1 MKRSPPCQQ
10 PPQKK
15 PSPEFQKNNQIKIQS
30 PLNPPYPKKKPQ
42 KPPPIQMSAAA
53 IQLLD
58 HLRESGV
65 ENEQAVKIAEAF
77 DRRVE
82 EAMRDAKSHSD
93 RNRAEAEAHS
103 DRNRAEAEAQAER
116 IRAEA
121 EEKAKSQFVTAEEY
135 HKRDKTLATR
145 DDLNTA
151 IAALRADNRAD
162 NAALRAEV
170 RAEISEIRAEF
181 RAEMAGVRA
190 DNRATNRLILG
201 GFVTLTAGIVA
212 VVAKLYLGV

>member
-1 MKRSPPCQQ
+1 
-10 PPQKK
+10 
-15 PSPEFQKNNQIKIQS
+15 
-30 PLNPPYPKKKPQ
+30 
-42 KPPPIQMSAAA
+42 MSVAA

-65 ENEQAVKIAEAF
+65 EDEHAVKIAEAF
-77 DRRVE
+77 DKRVE
-82 EAMRDAKSHSD
+82 EAMREAKSHSD
-93 RNRAEAEAHS
+93 RNRAES
-103 DRNRAEAEAQAER
+103 EAQAER
-116 IRAEA
+116 IRAES
-121 EEKAKSQFVTAEEY
+121 EEKAKSQFVTVDEY
-135 HKRDKTLATR
+135 HKRDRTLATR

-151 IAALRADNRAD
+151 IAALHAD
-162 NAALRAEV
+162 NAAL

-181 RAEMAGVRA
+181 RAEMAEVRA

>member
-1 MKRSPPCQQ
+1 
-10 PPQKK
+10 
-15 PSPEFQKNNQIKIQS
+15 
-30 PLNPPYPKKKPQ
+30 
-42 KPPPIQMSAAA
+42 MSVAA

-65 ENEQAVKIAEAF
+65 EDEHAVKIAEAF

-82 EAMRDAKSHSD
+82 EAMREAK
-93 RNRAEAEAHS
+93 AHS
-103 DRNRAEAEAQAER
+103 DRNRAES
-116 IRAEA
+116 
-121 EEKAKSQFVTAEEY
+121 EEKAKSQFVTADEY
-135 HKRDKTLATR
+135 HKRDRTLATR

-162 NAALRAEV
+162 NAALRAEM
-170 RAEISEIRAEF
+170 SEI

>member
-1 MKRSPPCQQ
+1 
-10 PPQKK
+10 
-15 PSPEFQKNNQIKIQS
+15 
-30 PLNPPYPKKKPQ
+30 
-42 KPPPIQMSAAA
+42 MSAAA

-77 DRRVE
+77 DKRVE

-93 RNRAEAEAHS
+93 RNRAEAEA
-103 DRNRAEAEAQAER
+103 QAER

-121 EEKAKSQFVTAEEY
+121 EERAKSQFVTADEY
-135 HKRDKTLATR
+135 HKRDRTLATR
-145 DDLNTA
+145 DDLNAA
-151 IAALRADNRAD
+151 IAALRA
-162 NAALRAEV
+162 EM
-170 RAEISEIRAEF
+170 SEIRTE
-181 RAEMAGVRA
+181 V
-190 DNRATNRLILG
+190 RATNRLILG

>member
-1 MKRSPPCQQ
+1 
-10 PPQKK
+10 
-15 PSPEFQKNNQIKIQS
+15 
-30 PLNPPYPKKKPQ
+30 
-42 KPPPIQMSAAA
+42 MSAAA

-65 ENEQAVKIAEAF
+65 EDEHAVKIAEAF
-77 DRRVE
+77 DKRVE
-82 EAMRDAKSHSD
+82 EAMREAK
-93 RNRAEAEAHS
+93 AHS
-103 DRNRAEAEAQAER
+103 DRNRSESEAQAER

-121 EEKAKSQFVTAEEY
+121 KAHSDRNRAESEAQAERIRTEAEERAKSQFVTVDEY
-135 HKRDKTLATR
+135 HKRDRTLATR

-151 IAALRADNRAD
+151 IAALRTDNAALRAD
-162 NAALRAEV
+162 NAALRAEMSEIRAEV

>member
-1 MKRSPPCQQ
+1 
-10 PPQKK
+10 
-15 PSPEFQKNNQIKIQS
+15 
-30 PLNPPYPKKKPQ
+30 
-42 KPPPIQMSAAA
+42 MSATA

-77 DRRVE
+77 DKRVE

-93 RNRAEAEAHS
+93 RNRAES
-103 DRNRAEAEAQAER
+103 EAQAER

-121 EEKAKSQFVTAEEY
+121 EERAKSQFVTADEY
-135 HKRDKTLATR
+135 HKRDRTLATR
-145 DDLNTA
+145 DDLNAA
-151 IAALRADNRAD
+151 IAALRA
-162 NAALRAEV
+162 EM
-170 RAEISEIRAEF
+170 SEIRTE
-181 RAEMAGVRA
+181 V
-190 DNRATNRLILG
+190 RATNRLILG

>member
-1 MKRSPPCQQ
+1 
-10 PPQKK
+10 
-15 PSPEFQKNNQIKIQS
+15 
-30 PLNPPYPKKKPQ
+30 
-42 KPPPIQMSAAA
+42 MSAAA

-77 DRRVE
+77 DKRVE

-93 RNRAEAEAHS
+93 RNRAES
-103 DRNRAEAEAQAER
+103 EAQAER

-121 EEKAKSQFVTAEEY
+121 EERAKSQFVTADEY
-135 HKRDKTLATR
+135 HKRDRTLATR
-145 DDLNTA
+145 DDLNAA
-151 IAALRADNRAD
+151 IAALRA
-162 NAALRAEV
+162 EM
-170 RAEISEIRAEF
+170 SEIRTE
-181 RAEMAGVRA
+181 V
-190 DNRATNRLILG
+190 RATNRLILG

>member
-1 MKRSPPCQQ
+1 
-10 PPQKK
+10 
-15 PSPEFQKNNQIKIQS
+15 
-30 PLNPPYPKKKPQ
+30 
-42 KPPPIQMSAAA
+42 MSVAA

-65 ENEQAVKIAEAF
+65 EDEHAVKIAEAF
-77 DRRVE
+77 DKRVE
-82 EAMRDAKSHSD
+82 EAMREAK
-93 RNRAEAEAHS
+93 AHS
-103 DRNRAEAEAQAER
+103 DRNRSESEAQAER
-116 IRAEA
+116 IRTEA
-121 EEKAKSQFVTAEEY
+121 EERAKSQFVTVEEY
-135 HKRDKTLATR
+135 HKRDRTLATR

-151 IAALRADNRAD
+151 IAALRTDNAALRAD

>member
-1 MKRSPPCQQ
+1 
-10 PPQKK
+10 
-15 PSPEFQKNNQIKIQS
+15 
-30 PLNPPYPKKKPQ
+30 
-42 KPPPIQMSAAA
+42 MSAAA

-77 DRRVE
+77 DKRVE

-93 RNRAEAEAHS
+93 RNRSEAEAHS
-103 DRNRAEAEAQAER
+103 DRNRAES
-116 IRAEA
+116 
-121 EEKAKSQFVTAEEY
+121 EEKAKSQFVSVEEY
-135 HKRDKTLATR
+135 HKRDRTLATR

-151 IAALRADNRAD
+151 IAALRA
-162 NAALRAEV
+162 EM
-170 RAEISEIRAEF
+170 SEIRTE
-181 RAEMAGVRA
+181 V
-190 DNRATNRLILG
+190 RATNRLILG

>member
-1 MKRSPPCQQ
+1 
-10 PPQKK
+10 
-15 PSPEFQKNNQIKIQS
+15 
-30 PLNPPYPKKKPQ
+30 
-42 KPPPIQMSAAA
+42 MSAAA

-77 DRRVE
+77 DKRVE
-82 EAMRDAKSHSD
+82 EAMREAKSHSD
-93 RNRAEAEAHS
+93 RNRSEAEAHS
-103 DRNRAEAEAQAER
+103 DRNRAESEAQAER

-121 EEKAKSQFVTAEEY
+121 EEKAKSQFVTADEY
-135 HKRDKTLATR
+135 HKRDRTLATR

-151 IAALRADNRAD
+151 IAALRA
-162 NAALRAEV
+162 EM
-170 RAEISEIRAEF
+170 SEIRTE
-181 RAEMAGVRA
+181 V
-190 DNRATNRLILG
+190 RATNRLILG